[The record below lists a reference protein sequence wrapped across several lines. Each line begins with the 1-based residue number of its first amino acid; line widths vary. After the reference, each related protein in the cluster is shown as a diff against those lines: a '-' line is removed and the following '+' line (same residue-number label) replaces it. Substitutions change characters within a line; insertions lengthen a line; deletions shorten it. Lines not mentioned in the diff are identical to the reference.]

1 MTQDAMN
8 ILGRCGFFS
17 GLDETQRAVLEPI
30 VRISRF
36 AAGQTVVRL
45 GEPCPGIYVVGE
57 GSVRIYR
64 IAPNGKEH
72 VLHFAH
78 PGMTFLEVA
87 VIGEFN
93 CPAYVQTL
101 EPTVCALLPARD
113 FRRILTTNHAFC
125 LQLMAGMA
133 KWVRHLLGILEDLVL
148 RDASGR
154 VARYL
159 LHQIPAGFGG
169 TEPGRVDAAKGR
181 PFALPTRKKDLASF
195 LNLTSETLSRT
206 LRRLAECGLIEMPD
220 AHQIRILN
228 AAALH
233 DVADGV
239 PPAEFAGE

>member
-1 MTQDAMN
+1 MK

-17 GLDETQRAVLEPI
+17 GLDKTQLAVLEPI
-30 VRISRF
+30 ARICRF
-36 AAGQTVVRL
+36 PAGQTVVRV
-45 GEPCPGIYVVGE
+45 GEACPGIYVVGE
-57 GSVRIYR
+57 GSARIYR

-101 EPTVCALLPARD
+101 EPMVSVLLPGQD
-113 FRRILTTNHAFC
+113 FRRILKTNHDFC
-125 LQLMAGMA
+125 LQLMSGMA
-133 KWVRHLLGILEDLVL
+133 KWVRHLLGILEDIVL

-159 LHQIPAGFGG
+159 LQQMPEGVGG
-169 TEPGRVDAAKGR
+169 TKTPGGDALGAA

-220 AHQIRILN
+220 AQQIRILN
-228 AAALH
+228 EAALR

-239 PPAEFAGE
+239 PPAEFARE